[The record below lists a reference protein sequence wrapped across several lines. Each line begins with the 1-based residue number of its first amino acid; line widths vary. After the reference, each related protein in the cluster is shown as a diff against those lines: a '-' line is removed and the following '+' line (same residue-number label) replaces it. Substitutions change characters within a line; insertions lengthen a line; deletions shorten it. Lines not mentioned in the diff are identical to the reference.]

1 MEVNLDLDSN
11 TNIDLTLSENRQI
24 NRTQSYIT
32 GIKSGI
38 PIALGYIPIAIAFG
52 ILARSSNTPNYITML
67 MSLIVFAG
75 ASQFIGVQ
83 LIILGSSPME
93 IIATTFVL
101 NLRHFLM
108 TSSLTQKL
116 DSRLSKPLLALIAFG
131 VTDETFS
138 VASTIKLNSLK
149 PGFLLGLNFIA
160 FSAWNFG
167 TWIGLFAGNILPESL
182 VNSMNIA
189 LYCMFIG
196 LLIPSIKNNK
206 SFLIVSVSA
215 MIVHAILRYLPMTSE
230 LSVGTTIILS
240 TIIASGLGTLFFKEG
255 GKNE

>member
-1 MEVNLDLDSN
+1 MDSN
-11 TNIDLTLSENRQI
+11 TNIDLTLSGDQQI
-24 NRTQSYIT
+24 NRTQNYIT

-52 ILARSSNTPNYITML
+52 ILAKSSHTPNYATML

-108 TSSLTQKL
+108 TSSLTQKI
-116 DSRLSKPLLALIAFG
+116 DTRLSKPLSALIAFG

-138 VASTIKLNSLK
+138 VASTMESNSLK

-160 FSAWNFG
+160 FAAWNLG

-182 VNSMNIA
+182 VSSMNIA

-196 LLIPSIKNNK
+196 LLIPSLKNNK
-206 SFLIVSVSA
+206 PILIVSVSS
-215 MIVHAILRYLPMTSE
+215 MLVHAILRYLPITSE

-240 TIIASGLGTLFFKEG
+240 TIIAAGFGTLLFKEVQ
-255 GKNE
+255 KSE

>member
-1 MEVNLDLDSN
+1 VEVNINLDNN
-11 TNIDLTLSENRQI
+11 TNINITLSENPPI
-24 NRTQSYIT
+24 DKTQNYLS

-52 ILARSSNTPNYITML
+52 ILAKSSNTPNYATIL

-83 LIILGSSPME
+83 LIILGSSSME

-108 TSSLTQKL
+108 TSSLTQKI
-116 DSRLSKPLLALIAFG
+116 DKRLSKPILALIAFG

-138 VASTIKLNSLK
+138 VASTIETNSLK
-149 PGFLLGLNFIA
+149 PGFLLGLNFTA
-160 FSAWNFG
+160 FAAWNFG
-167 TWIGLFAGNILPESL
+167 TWIGLFTGNILPESL
-182 VNSMNIA
+182 VSSMNIA

-196 LLIPSIKNNK
+196 LLIPSVKNNK
-206 SFLIVSVSA
+206 PILIVSITA
-215 MIVHAILRYLPMTSE
+215 MMVHAILRNLPITDQ

-240 TIIASGLGTLFFKEG
+240 TISAAALGTLLFKEVQ
-255 GKNE
+255 KNE

>member
-1 MEVNLDLDSN
+1 M
-11 TNIDLTLSENRQI
+11 SEDQQI
-24 NRTQSYIT
+24 NRVQSYIT

-52 ILARSSNTPNYITML
+52 ILAKSSNTPNYATML

-93 IIATTFVL
+93 IISTTFVL

-108 TSSLTQKL
+108 TSSLTQKI
-116 DSRLSKPLLALIAFG
+116 DSKLSKPLSALIAFG

-138 VASTIKLNSLK
+138 VASTITSNSLK
-149 PGFLLGLNFIA
+149 PGFLLGLNFTA
-160 FSAWNFG
+160 FAAWNFG
-167 TWIGLFAGNILPESL
+167 TWIGVFAGNILPESL

-196 LLIPSIKNNK
+196 LLIPSLKNNK
-206 SFLIVSVSA
+206 PAITVSVSA
-215 MIVHAILRYLPMTSE
+215 MIVHAIFRYLPLTSE
-230 LSVGTTIILS
+230 LSAGTTIILS
-240 TIIASGLGTLFFKEG
+240 TLIASGLGTLLFKEVAKG
-255 GKNE
+255 E